1 MKIKI
6 SFYGSANQGSF
17 ALDAIATTIQGDWDS
32 RSSTDSSGIITD
44 VDPEIEE
51 WVKEVLDDDDNVE
64 FYEISEE

>member
-6 SFYGSANQGSF
+6 RFYGSANQGNF